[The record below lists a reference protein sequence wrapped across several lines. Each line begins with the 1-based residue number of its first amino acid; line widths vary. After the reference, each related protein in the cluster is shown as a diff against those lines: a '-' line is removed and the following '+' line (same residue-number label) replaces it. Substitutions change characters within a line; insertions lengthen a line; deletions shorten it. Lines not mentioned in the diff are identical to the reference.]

1 MDYHYI
7 KEFLD
12 ECIGTIFG
20 RFISF
25 DVILGKYKYM
35 SVETLLKKCDD
46 FAKND
51 YQNQFYLASAA
62 LIEKVADSMAVSL
75 DILEKENIE
84 LKEENIRLKKENEEM
99 KLHIMVSPGGEIY
112 LEAQEDFYK
121 YNIDRFK

>member
-1 MDYHYI
+1 MDYNSI

-25 DVILGKYKYM
+25 DIILGKYRYM
-35 SVETLLKKCDD
+35 SVETLLKKCNE

-51 YQNQFYLASAA
+51 YQKQFYLASAA

-84 LKEENIRLKKENEEM
+84 LKEENIRLKKENDEM
-99 KLHIMVSPGGEIY
+99 KLHIMLSPSGEIY
-112 LEAQEDFYK
+112 LKAQEDFYK